1 MKMSK
6 LFIQLSILFII
17 TTMLFAVPAKVLA
30 QETDPPVVQEDTEES
45 ENDILVFEPRFSW
58 EFPFGD
64 GFKISFHFAISFEVP
79 RQISLVQDEVFDLI
93 LNFNSFI
100 RPGALAEPETE
111 TP

>member
-1 MKMSK
+1 MKKKQWFVRFLMMFLVAAL
-6 LFIQLSILFII
+6 LFSL
-17 TTMLFAVPAKVLA
+17 PATVFA
-30 QETDPPVVQEDTEES
+30 QETDPPVAPDDPEIS

-64 GFKISFHFAISFEVP
+64 GFKIAFHFSISFEVP

-100 RPGALAEPETE
+100 RPGALEETEPET
-111 TP
+111 P

>member
-6 LFIQLSILFII
+6 LLIQILILFVI
-17 TTMLFAVPAKVLA
+17 TTLLFSVPAEVFA
-30 QETDPPVVQEDTEES
+30 QETDPPVEQEDPEES

-100 RPGALAEPETE
+100 RPGALEEPETE